1 MSAIEV
7 VDGRKIRVRFD
18 AKKCIH
24 SRNCVLSHPE
34 VFVPNAQG
42 EWIHPDAA
50 TPETVAEIAHQ
61 CPSGAIAYER
71 LDGGPAEQAPKVNL
85 VRIREN
91 GPLAFHGA
99 LEIAG
104 EAIGFRATLCRCG
117 ASRNKPYCDT
127 SHSAAGFAASGEVAV
142 KESAAL
148 ARRDGPLA
156 IRPSANGPLLVSG
169 AIEVVTGTGKT
180 VNRTTQAAFCRCG
193 HSANK
198 PYCDGSHARVG
209 FRAPGVQSG

>member
-1 MSAIEV
+1 MSGIEIL
-7 VDGRKIRVRFD
+7 DGRKIRVHFV

-24 SRNCVLSHPE
+24 SRGCVLSHPE
-34 VFVPNAQG
+34 VFVPNVQG

-50 TPETVAEIAHQ
+50 TPEAVAEIAHN

-71 LDGGPAEQAPKVNL
+71 LDGGPAEQAPRVNL
-85 VRIREN
+85 VRLREN

-99 LEIAG
+99 LEISGA
-104 EAIGFRATLCRCG
+104 EIGFRATLCRCG
-117 ASRNKPYCDT
+117 ASKNKPYCDG
-127 SHSAAGFAASGEVAV
+127 SHAGAGFTASGEVPV
-142 KESAAL
+142 KESVPL
-148 ARRDGPLA
+148 ARRDGPVE
-156 IRPSANGPLLVSG
+156 IRPSADGPLLVSG

-180 VNRTTQAAFCRCG
+180 VNRTASAAFCRCG

-209 FRAPGVQSG
+209 FRAPGG

>member
-1 MSAIEV
+1 MSGIEI
-7 VDGRKIRVRFD
+7 VDGRKIRVHFD

-24 SRNCVLSHPE
+24 SRGCVLSHPE
-34 VFVPNAQG
+34 VFVPNVQG

-50 TPETVAEIAHQ
+50 TPEAVAEIAHN

-85 VRIREN
+85 VRLREN

-99 LEIAG
+99 LKISGAE
-104 EAIGFRATLCRCG
+104 IGFRATLCRCG
-117 ASRNKPYCDT
+117 ASKNKPYCDG
-127 SHSAAGFAASGEVAV
+127 SHAGAGFAASGEVLV
-142 KESAAL
+142 KESAPL
-148 ARRDGPLA
+148 ARRDGPVD
-156 IRPSANGPLLVSG
+156 IRPSADGPLLVSG

-180 VNRTTQAAFCRCG
+180 VNRTAGAAFCRCG
-193 HSANK
+193 HSGNK

-209 FRAPGVQSG
+209 FRAPGA

>member
-1 MSAIEV
+1 MSAIEI
-7 VDGRKIRVRFD
+7 VDGRKVRIRFD

-34 VFVPNAQG
+34 VFVPNVQG

-50 TPETVAEIAHQ
+50 TPETVAELAHE

-71 LDGGPAEQAPKVNL
+71 LDGGPDEQAPKVNL

-99 LEIAG
+99 LELAG
-104 EAIGFRATLCRCG
+104 AEIGFRATLCRCG
-117 ASRNKPYCDT
+117 VSKNKPYCDS
-127 SHSAAGFAASGEVAV
+127 SHAAAGFTASGEVAV
-142 KESAAL
+142 KESSAL
-148 ARRDGPLA
+148 ARRDGPLD
-156 IRPSANGPLLVSG
+156 IRPAANGPLLVKG

-180 VNRTTQAAFCRCG
+180 VNRTTEAAFCRCG
-193 HSANK
+193 QSANK

-209 FRAPGVQSG
+209 FQAPGA

>member
-1 MSAIEV
+1 M
-7 VDGRKIRVRFD
+7 
-18 AKKCIH
+18 
-24 SRNCVLSHPE
+24 
-34 VFVPNAQG
+34 QG

-71 LDGGPAEQAPKVNL
+71 LDGGPEEEAPKVNL
-85 VRIREN
+85 VHIREN

-99 LEIAG
+99 LRLAG

-117 ASRNKPYCDT
+117 ASKNKPYCDV
-127 SHSAAGFAASGEVAV
+127 SHASAGFVASGEVAV
-142 KESAAL
+142 KESGAL
-148 ARRDGPLA
+148 ARRDGPLD

-169 AIEVVTGTGKT
+169 SIEVVTGTGKT
-180 VNRTTQAAFCRCG
+180 VNRTVTAAFCRCG
-193 HSANK
+193 QSANK

-209 FRAPGVQSG
+209 FQAVGA

>member
-1 MSAIEV
+1 MHPFARLRAVAS
-7 VDGRKIRVRFD
+7 GGVR
-18 AKKCIH
+18 AH
-24 SRNCVLSHPE
+24 V
-34 VFVPNAQG
+34 QG

-71 LDGGPAEQAPKVNL
+71 LDGGPEEEAPKINL

-99 LEIAG
+99 LRLAG

-117 ASRNKPYCDT
+117 ASKNKPYCDV
-127 SHSAAGFAASGEVAV
+127 SHASAGFVASGEVAV
-142 KESAAL
+142 KESGAL
-148 ARRDGPLA
+148 ARRDGPLD

-169 AIEVVTGTGKT
+169 PIALGAGTGKT
-180 VNRTTQAAFCRCG
+180 VNRTVTAAFCRCG
-193 HSANK
+193 QSANK

-209 FRAPGVQSG
+209 FQAAGA